1 MPKHYPLD
9 KIRNIGIIAHID
21 AGKTTTTE
29 RILFYTGK
37 TYKIGE
43 VHDGAAV
50 MDWMEQERERGITI
64 TSAATT
70 CFWQDCRINIID
82 TPGHVDFTAEV
93 ERSLRVL
100 DGGVVVFDGV
110 SGVEPQSETVWRQA
124 DKYHVPRMCF
134 INKLDRM
141 GADFYKDVV
150 MIKERLGANAVALQL
165 PIGIEDNYK
174 GFVDLIT
181 MEATVY
187 TDDLGKVHEESA
199 IPADMEAK
207 AKEYHEKLLE
217 AAAEQDDALMEK
229 YLSGAELS
237 QDEIRAAIRKGT
249 IANTLVPVLNG
260 SSLRNKGVQPL
271 LDAVVAY
278 LPSPLNLP
286 PVSGTHPKTGEE
298 MKRSTGED
306 QPFSA
311 LAFKIVTDPF
321 VGRLTYARVYSGKLA
336 AGSYIY
342 NSAKGQKE
350 RVSRLVLMHANT
362 REEITEIEAGNICGI
377 VGLKATTT
385 GDTLCDEKA
394 PILLENIVFPE
405 PVIDMAVEPK
415 TKGDQ
420 EKLGFALGKM
430 LEEDPTFRVKTDQ
443 ETGQTVISGMGEL
456 HLDII
461 IDRIRRE
468 FKVESNVGKPQVA
481 FKEAITAE
489 AKEIEGKFIRQSGGH
504 GQYGHVVVN
513 IEPLEGHTGFEFV
526 NKVVG
531 GVIPKEF
538 ISACEKGFKEAMVS
552 GVIAGYPLEGVKITL
567 FDGSYHDVDSSE
579 MAFKIAASM
588 ALKEAVR
595 QASPCLLEP
604 VMKLEVVT
612 PEDFLGDVIGDL
624 NSRRGQVLGTEP
636 RGNAQAIK
644 ARVPLREMFGYATQL
659 RSMTQGRASF
669 TMEFDRYEQLPA
681 HVAEEIISSRQ
692 GKSK

>member
-1 MPKHYPLD
+1 MAKHYTLD

-141 GADFYKDVV
+141 GADFYKDVKG
-150 MIKERLGANAVALQL
+150 IRERLGANAVALQL
-165 PIGIEDNYK
+165 PIGIEDSYK

-199 IPADMEAK
+199 IPADMVEISN
-207 AKEYHEKLLE
+207 EYHEKLLE
-217 AAAEQDDALMEK
+217 AAAEQDDVLMEK
-229 YLSGAELS
+229 YLSGAELTR
-237 QDEIRAAIRKGT
+237 DEIKAAIRKGT

-278 LPSPLNLP
+278 LTSPLDLP
-286 PVSGTHPKTGEE
+286 PVNGTHPKTGEP
-298 MKRSTGED
+298 MTRSTGED

-362 REEITEIEAGNICGI
+362 REEIPEIEAGNICGI

-385 GDTLCDEKA
+385 GDTLCDDKS

-481 FKEAITAE
+481 FKEAITKSAE
-489 AKEIEGKFIRQSGGH
+489 EIEGKFIRQSGGH

-513 IEPLEGHTGFEFV
+513 IEPLEGHNGFEFV

-538 ISACEKGFKEAMVS
+538 IGACEKGFKEAMVS

-595 QASPCLLEP
+595 QAGPCLLEP

-636 RGNAQAIK
+636 RGNAQAIQ

-659 RSMTQGRASF
+659 RSMSQGRAAF

-681 HVAEEIISSRQ
+681 HVAEELISARQ
-692 GKSK
+692 GKTK